1 MNEHMN
7 RLQLV
12 VLRWLQYRVTHLV
25 PLGIE
30 EQLPGLDE
38 DVGAVGV
45 PGHDGLLHH
54 PPLTLPHHDGHAGG
68 EEHALPVPQVC
79 PAVNEG
85 PRENKNYFLQFLNLL
100 TIL

>member
-1 MNEHMN
+1 
-7 RLQLV
+7 L
-12 VLRWLQYRVTHLV
+12 LV

-45 PGHDGLLHH
+45 AVHDGLLHP
-54 PPLTLPHHDGHAGG
+54 PPLSLPHHDGHAGG

-85 PRENKNYFLQFLNLL
+85 PREKKKYFLVNLGILNSKKQ
-100 TIL
+100 TEF

>member
-1 MNEHMN
+1 M
-7 RLQLV
+7 
-12 VLRWLQYRVTHLV
+12 THLV